1 MNNRI
6 VKPCSSNAGKM
17 KVTVGEI
24 LNNSVTD
31 NNSSKISWVT
41 HTEVCMGFIDRHL
54 GDEHTKVCQEKKAGD
69 LTPYATKL
77 VEVKFLNKLKLP
89 PVSYFN

>member
-1 MNNRI
+1 MNNII
-6 VKPCSSNAGKM
+6 VKPCSSKAGKM
-17 KVTVGEI
+17 KVTVREM

-41 HTEVCMGFIDRHL
+41 PPEGCIGVMDRHL
-54 GDEHTKVCQEKKAGD
+54 EDEHTKVCQEKKAGD

-77 VEVKFLNKLKLP
+77 EEVEILSNFWTN
-89 PVSYFN
+89 